1 MGRLNEWN
9 EKTQGIIHLMVTSIC
24 DRDCPLCCNKQYDLN
39 TEVPLVT
46 DEELRKAHTIYITG
60 GEPFAYSNPN
70 NIAAYLK
77 NHYPNIKT
85 VRVYTGATEL
95 AVWLEIDWNPTNGFI
110 FFDTVSLKDFIYF
123 DGVTVSLKNQR
134 DVSDFEKYI
143 ADNEQI
149 SRLSSNMLYVFGDL
163 MPRNLG
169 NFIVKPRVWM
179 EDFIPDN
186 KSVFRRI

>member
-39 TEVPLVT
+39 TEVPQVT
-46 DEELRKAHTIYITG
+46 DKELLKAHTIYITG
-60 GEPFAYSNPN
+60 GEPFTFSNPN
-70 NIAAYLK
+70 SISRYLK
-77 NHYPNIKT
+77 NRYPNIKT
-85 VRVYTGATEL
+85 VRVYTGAKEL
-95 AVWLEIDWNPTNGFI
+95 ADWLGFDFKPSNNQI
-110 FFDTVSLKDFIYF
+110 FF

-134 DVSDFEKYI
+134 DVDDFEDYI
-143 ADNEQI
+143 VNNEQI

-163 MPRNLG
+163 TPRNLG

-179 EDFIPDN
+179 EDFVPDN

>member
-39 TEVPLVT
+39 TEVPQVT
-46 DEELRKAHTIYITG
+46 DEELLKAHTIYITG
-60 GEPFAYSNPN
+60 GEPFTFSNPN
-70 NIAAYLK
+70 NIARYLK
-77 NHYPNIKT
+77 SRYPNIKT

-95 AVWLEIDWNPTNGFI
+95 AFWLD
-110 FFDTVSLKDFIYF
+110 FDFDPYNDFICF
-123 DGVTVSLKNQR
+123 DGVTVSLKDQK
-134 DVSDFEKYI
+134 DVRYFENHI
-143 ADNEQI
+143 VDNEQI

-163 MPRNLG
+163 APRKLG

-179 EDFIPDN
+179 EDFIPDD